1 MKTLRFVFFAVVGA
15 LLVVGVC
22 VAFLP
27 LLGKRSER
35 AAERDRLKAEN
46 DAMERH
52 IGDLRRRQ
60 AEFESNPE
68 FVELQA
74 HKEGMVRSSERVFDF
89 SEVLP
94 RDNLRGE

>member
-1 MKTLRFVFFAVVGA
+1 MKTLRLVFVVVVGA
-15 LLVVGVC
+15 LAVVGVC
-22 VAFLP
+22 VAFAP
-27 LLGKRSER
+27 LLEKRTER

-46 DAMERH
+46 NAMERR

-74 HKEGMVRSSERVFDF
+74 HNEGMVRSTERVFDF

-94 RDNLRGE
+94 KDDMHGD